1 LVEMQNQD
9 FKRLN
14 IKMIELAE
22 KVIYKFDSYNLK

>member
-22 KVIYKFDSYNLK
+22 KVIYKFDKVVL